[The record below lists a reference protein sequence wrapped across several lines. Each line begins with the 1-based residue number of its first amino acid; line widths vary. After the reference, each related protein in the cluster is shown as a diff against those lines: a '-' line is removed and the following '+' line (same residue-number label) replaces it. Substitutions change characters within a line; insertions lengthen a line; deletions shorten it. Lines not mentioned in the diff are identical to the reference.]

1 MSITPEEFY
10 KSLNYWEQLNLKTN
24 LLKNTYPNLELAE
37 LKSKALDLPDEQ
49 AIYNLKSLIFSV
61 NWLFE
66 LYRRY

>member
-10 KSLNYWEQLNLKTN
+10 RSLNYWEQLNLKTN

-61 NWLFE
+61 N
-66 LYRRY
+66 